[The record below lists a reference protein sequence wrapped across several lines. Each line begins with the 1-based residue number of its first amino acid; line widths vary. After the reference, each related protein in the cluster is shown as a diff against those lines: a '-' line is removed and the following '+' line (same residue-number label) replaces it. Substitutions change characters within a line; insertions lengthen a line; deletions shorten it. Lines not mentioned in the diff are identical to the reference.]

1 MSFLPVKEQMEL
13 IRRGVDEL
21 IPEQDLI
28 QKLEQSRETD
38 TPLTIKLGCDPSRP
52 DLHIGHGVVLRKL
65 RHFQDLGHTAV
76 LVIGDFTAMI
86 GDPSGRNKTRPQ
98 LTLEEA
104 RSNAVSYV
112 DQSKVI
118 LDINSL
124 IIKYNSDW
132 LNKMNFNE
140 VVKLASSY
148 TVARMLERDDFTK
161 RFQAEVP
168 ISIHEFLYPLAQAQD
183 SVELNADVEL
193 GGTDQKFNLLVG
205 RDLQKDNGQVPQC
218 IITTPLLEGTDG
230 VEKMSK
236 SYGNDIG
243 LQDPPEEMYW
253 KILSIS
259 DDDIEKWFVLGA
271 DADDAVMETVRKRL
285 NDPSVNPME
294 VKRDL
299 ARAVVALYYDNK
311 IAQQAEQHFNT
322 VVVNKGVPDEIP
334 EFKLQNEDLIVNVIF
349 GSGLLKSKGEA
360 RRMIKQSAVKLDGVI
375 VDDIQ
380 ATISPIGEQILKVGK
395 RRFLKVIE
403 WPENFM
409 DFSLERSFFLYPV

>member
-1 MSFLPVKEQMEL
+1 MSYLTVNEQMDI
-13 IRRGVDEL
+13 IRRGSEEI
-21 IPEQDLI
+21 IPEDDLVK
-28 QKLEQSRETD
+28 KLERSISTGN
-38 TPLTIKLGCDPSRP
+38 PLIVKLGCDPSRP

-98 LTLEEA
+98 LTLDEA
-104 RSNAVSYV
+104 KANAKSYV
-112 DQSKVI
+112 EQAKAI
-118 LDINSL
+118 LDIRSV

-132 LNKMNFNE
+132 LNKMNFND

-183 SVELNADVEL
+183 SVELRADVEL

-205 RDLQKDNGQVPQC
+205 RDLQKDHGQEPQC

-236 SYGNDIG
+236 SYGNHIG
-243 LQDPPEEMYW
+243 LQDTPEDMYG
-253 KILSIS
+253 KTLSIS
-259 DDDIEKWFVLGA
+259 DDMILKWFTLAA
-271 DADDAVMETVRKRL
+271 DADESVTKSVKKRL
-285 NDPSVNPME
+285 VDPAVNPMD
-294 VKRDL
+294 VKREL
-299 ARAVVALYYDNK
+299 ARAVVALYYDDETATK
-311 IAQQAEQHFNT
+311 AEDHFNT
-322 VVVNKGVPDEIP
+322 VVVGKGIPDDMP
-334 EFKLQNEDLIVNVIF
+334 EYTLKGEDLIVNVLF
-349 GSGLLKSKGEA
+349 DAGLLKSKGEA
-360 RRMIKQSAVKLDGVI
+360 RRMVKQGAVKLDGKP

-380 ATISPIGEQILKVGK
+380 KTLTPNGDQILKVGK
-395 RRFLKVIE
+395 RRFLKVTG
-403 WPENFM
+403 
-409 DFSLERSFFLYPV
+409 